1 MEKGNFAKISRPR
14 RYQLR
19 FKERAAKQEPGAATD
34 VGDQLAAA
42 NSAWSAELITEVEDS
57 LFRLLAHGSLSAKQV
72 AKELEVS
79 TCQAKRWLV
88 QLEKVGKVVRTAR
101 PPGYQWNVLELLG
114 GEAHVTRSTW
124 AQAEHD

>member
-1 MEKGNFAKISRPR
+1 MEKGNVAKISRPR

-34 VGDQLAAA
+34 VGDLLAAA
-42 NSAWSAELITEVEDS
+42 NSAWSAVLITEVEDS

-72 AKELEVS
+72 AKELKVS

-88 QLEKVGKVVRTAR
+88 QVGKVVRTAR
-101 PPGYQWNVLELLG
+101 PAGYQWHALELRE
-114 GEAHVTRSTW
+114 GEAQVTRSSW